1 MSSEPVQSSPSA
13 LESKGSRGR
22 ICMLLF
28 FGVVAQHVQA
38 AALGLASYR
47 PRVTLLFLQ
56 ERALNLNGVA
66 SC

>member
-1 MSSEPVQSSPSA
+1 MSLEPVQSSPCA

-22 ICMLLF
+22 ICMLPF
-28 FGVVAQHVQA
+28 CGVVSQHAQA